1 MLHMTCKG
9 KDGLNNGETELLK
22 GKEGLTA
29 QGNMF
34 IPFLYSYPLQ
44 AFLPPL
50 GRLHIS
56 SK

>member
-22 GKEGLTA
+22 RKEGLTA
-29 QGNMF
+29 QGNTF

-44 AFLPPL
+44 AFL
-50 GRLHIS
+50 HH
-56 SK
+56 